1 MKTYKIAIGCDHA
14 GYCTKESVKKIL
26 EDLGHKVWDFGAHS
40 EESVDYPDFIHPL
53 AKAVE
58 EGDYNFG
65 LIFCGSGNGVNI
77 VANKYQGIRS
87 ALCWTEEVA
96 KLARQHNDANICAIP
111 ARFIEIHLVKQIVKT
126 FLETEFEG
134 GRHARRVDKI
144 PIQKK

>member
-1 MKTYKIAIGCDHA
+1 MKTYKIALGCDHA
-14 GYCTKESVKKIL
+14 GYSTKESIKKNL
-26 EDLGHKVWDFGAHS
+26 EDLGHKVWDFGTYS

-58 EGDYNFG
+58 EGDYSFG

-87 ALCWTEEVA
+87 ALCWTEEIA

-111 ARFIEIHLVKQIVKT
+111 ARHIELHQVKQIVKT
-126 FLETEFEG
+126 FLDTEFEG
-134 GRHARRVDKI
+134 GRHARRVEKI
-144 PIQKK
+144 PVQK